1 MASAAAYIRTGLRFV
16 RLNKL
21 LVFGISV
28 LVALVLFG
36 YVGSAVVDRDRA
48 KVGAFD
54 PALQPNSGHWLGT
67 QKQGRDVLTVVILA
81 TPNTI
86 KVGLMAGAVG
96 LAIGIVLGL
105 ASGYFGGIMDTI
117 VRIASDVVITI
128 PGIAIMVI
136 VAVNVRT
143 MSTEMMAL
151 IVASLAWMWPTRA
164 IRAQAL
170 TLRERGYVEVAKLNG
185 VGGLELVLK
194 EIFPNLLP
202 YVMAGFVGA
211 TSGAILATIGLEA
224 LGLGPQHEFTLG
236 MMVYWG
242 RFYGAILRGMWWWW
256 APPIGL
262 IVLIFIGL
270 LFTSFGLDQIANPRT
285 RRAV

>member
-1 MASAAAYIRTGLRFV
+1 M
-16 RLNKL
+16 
-21 LVFGISV
+21 
-28 LVALVLFG
+28 
-36 YVGSAVVDRDRA
+36 
-48 KVGAFD
+48 
-54 PALQPNSGHWLGT
+54 
-67 QKQGRDVLTVVILA
+67 TVVILA

-105 ASGYFGGIMDTI
+105 ASGYFGGIVDTI